1 MYKKNIDDYIKFGH
15 VKLLSKEES
24 SKISNKA
31 NYIPKHGVVN
41 VNKRGTLRVVFD
53 ASAKRD
59 NIPLN
64 DKLLQGI
71 DYLNSLVGVLTKFR
85 HGKYGKWKILRQ
97 CFYKL
102 KLTHSF
108 PHFHIGDTKSVC
120 IRSL

>member
-1 MYKKNIDDYIKFGH
+1 MYKKNIDDYIKFGDA
-15 VKLLSKEES
+15 KLLSKEES

-41 VNKRGTLRVVFD
+41 FNKRGTVRVVFD

-85 HGKYGKWKILRQ
+85 HGKYGIME
-97 CFYKL
+97 
-102 KLTHSF
+102 
-108 PHFHIGDTKSVC
+108 DTKTMFLQVKVNPFFPTFPY
-120 IRSL
+120 RRH